1 MCTVPAVTTNPDGS
15 ITITR
20 PNLIMPGDIEQG
32 WRWCMQCQGLYLAS
46 DTRGIC
52 PVRPQ
57 SRTGGIPAMVIG
69 PHKDSGSGQYRLF
82 HAHAGGCVQTGWT
95 RCGRCHGLYFGQAGR
110 TGCCRLAAAATSRP
124 GPTTRSTPA
133 THRAAKTAGDGA
145 KNVRGCSIPSTAPA
159 PARRAVPMMQATAV
173 PTSSKPHVEAP
184 AGLAFSKRPTVDTR
198 TSTGVGHAR

>member
-1 MCTVPAVTTNPDGS
+1 MCTVSAATTNPDGS

-57 SRTGGIPAMVIG
+57 SRPGGIPAMVIG
-69 PHKDSGSGQYRLF
+69 PHKESGSGQYKLF

-95 RCGRCHGLYFGQAGR
+95 RCGRCHGLYFGQGGR
-110 TGCCRLAAAATSRP
+110 TGCC
-124 GPTTRSTPA
+124 
-133 THRAAKTAGDGA
+133 
-145 KNVRGCSIPSTAPA
+145 
-159 PARRAVPMMQATAV
+159 
-173 PTSSKPHVEAP
+173 P
-184 AGLAFSKRPTVDTR
+184 AGSGGHKSTGAHYQIHTCNAQGGQDGWRWCKKCEGMFYSLNG
-198 TSTGVGHAR
+198 TSTCPAGGAHDASDSGAYFI